1 MLDII
6 RTKIT
11 GFNKYLEVK
20 CPQQDEDLIERL
32 ENLQVLLAQ
41 SGKYLADAKLLRD
54 EQVQQA
60 IKGVVSDPDMVGL
73 SNTLMNEY
81 VKSSAKDLNY
91 LVNSLDRINSSAVH
105 QIDAIRSILSY
116 RKSQMNL

>member
-1 MLDII
+1 MSDLI
-6 RTKIT
+6 RTKIDS
-11 GFNKYLEVK
+11 FNKYLEAK
-20 CPQQDEDLIERL
+20 CPQQDEDLIQRL

-41 SGKYLADAKLLRD
+41 SGNLLAEAKMLRD
-54 EQVQQA
+54 EQIQIS
-60 IKGVVSDPDMVGL
+60 IKGVVSNPEYVGL

-81 VKSSAKDLNY
+81 VKASCKELNY
-91 LVNSLDRINSSAVH
+91 LVNSLDRINSSSVH

>member
-1 MLDII
+1 MLDLI

-11 GFNKYLEVK
+11 GFNKYLEQSSPK
-20 CPQQDEDLIERL
+20 EDEKLIERL
-32 ENLQVLLAQ
+32 ELLQVLLAQ

-91 LVNSLDRINSSAVH
+91 LVNSLDRINSAAVH
-105 QIDAIRSILSY
+105 QIDSVRSILSY
-116 RKSQMNL
+116 RRSQMTL

>member
-1 MLDII
+1 MLDLI

-91 LVNSLDRINSSAVH
+91 LVNSLDRINSAAVH
-105 QIDAIRSILSY
+105 QMECVRSILAY
-116 RKSQMNL
+116 RRSQMTL

>member
-1 MLDII
+1 MLDLI

-20 CPQQDEDLIERL
+20 CPQQDEELIERL

-60 IKGVVSDPDMVGL
+60 IKGVVSDPEMVGL

-91 LVNSLDRINSSAVH
+91 LVNSLDRINSAAVH
-105 QIDAIRSILSY
+105 QMDSLRSILAY
-116 RKSQMNL
+116 RGRR